1 MPGIR
6 SVRSESAAC
15 REWADPAIPL
25 QRIVKV
31 RQDSQLP
38 EKGLLDVGLRI
49 DIPFPIFEY
58 WALEPGCETDEEG
71 RHCKECVLEIRGLK
85 VREAIMLDG
94 VVGPIPGCAA
104 CGSAV
109 TAG

>member
-15 REWADPAIPL
+15 RGWADTAIPL
-25 QRIVKV
+25 QSKVKV
-31 RQDSQLP
+31 RQDSQLS
-38 EKGLLDVGLRI
+38 EIGLLDVGLRI